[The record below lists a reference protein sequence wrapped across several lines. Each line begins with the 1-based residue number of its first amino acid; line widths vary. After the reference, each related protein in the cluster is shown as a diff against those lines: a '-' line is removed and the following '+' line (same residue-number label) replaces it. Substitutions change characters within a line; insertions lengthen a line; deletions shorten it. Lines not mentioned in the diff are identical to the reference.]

1 MIYFGIAL
9 FCTGVFIVQFILSFI
24 LGEIDLDSDIDLDAD
39 GDVDFSLSD
48 ILSFK
53 GLIHFGIG
61 FGWTM
66 WFSQDLNKLLAAG
79 ISIFVGLVFV
89 FVLAGVYRLCMFFKN
104 EGPQET
110 DKDLVGRTSEIYFNG
125 QENNLVILVEY
136 NGCLVKKNAK
146 SISGKKYN
154 VSEKAQIV
162 KFESGI
168 LWIG

>member
-9 FCTGVFIVQFILSFI
+9 FCTGVFIVQFILSIFF
-24 LGEIDLDSDIDLDAD
+24 GDLDFDAD
-39 GDVDFSLSD
+39 FDVDFDGEPDFSLSD

-53 GLIHFGIG
+53 SLIHFGIG